1 MAIKLIVSAEELGQ
15 LPEALQKEYKQHS
28 DGGSFILDTVSVGGF
43 SVEKDIEGLKSAL
56 QKERTA
62 GRDALAQLKSFE
74 GIDAQKAREA
84 LTKLDEIAKFNPQE
98 KIKAGMEEWKKQIL
112 GQHQEALSE
121 AEKREKAIKGQLRDV
136 LVSEKLT
143 RALSDAKGS
152 IPLLLPQLQSHIRMR
167 EQENGQMIPEVIDPQ
182 TGTVRVGDI
191 ISGAPMTIPQLV
203 SEFKSNPDYAPA
215 FLGTGS
221 TGSGS
226 TSGDTGSPSRPV
238 SPGTPRVV
246 SRNDQKALKA
256 NIEQIASGEVVV
268 E

>member
-1 MAIKLIVSAEELGQ
+1 MAIKLIVTPEELGQ
-15 LPEALQKEYKQHS
+15 LPEAFQKEYKQHT
-28 DGGSFILDTVSVGGF
+28 DGTSFILDTVSVGGF
-43 SVEKDIEGLKSAL
+43 AVENIKGLTSAL
-56 QKERTA
+56 EKERAT
-62 GRDALAQLKSFE
+62 GRDALAQLKNFE
-74 GIDAQKAREA
+74 GIDAAKAREA
-84 LTKLDEIAKFNPQE
+84 LTRLDEIAKFNPQE
-98 KIKAGMEEWKKQIL
+98 KIKAGMDEWKKQIL
-112 GQHQEALSE
+112 GQHQEQLSE

-143 RALSDAKGS
+143 RALSEAKGS

-167 EQENGQMIPEVIDPQ
+167 EQEGGQMIPEVIDPK

-226 TSGDTGSPSRPV
+226 NNGDTGSPSRPPT
-238 SPGTPRVV
+238 PGAPRVV
-246 SRNDQKALKA
+246 SLNDHAAMDA
-256 NIEQIASGEVVV
+256 NFNKIATGEVTA